1 MEKLRNVW
9 RSFLSPEILSYL
21 VFGVLTTLI
30 NIVLAGLLY
39 DFLHWNLYVANTL
52 AWVVSVAF
60 AFVTNKLFVFQSKSM
75 EKSLLVKEGAAFL
88 GARLFSLGIDTLGMG
103 LLVHL
108 LSWNFWFS
116 KILMNVIVV
125 ILNYVFSKKLI
136 FTHKK

>member
-52 AWVVSVAF
+52 AWVASVAF